1 MSQISVYIIA
11 YNEAEKVRATIESVL
26 WADEIIVVDSWST
39 DGTADIAQA
48 LGAKVVQVKFNGFGN
63 LRNQAL
69 AACSHDWIF
78 SLDAD
83 ERCTAQAAQ
92 EILAICADSASLDI
106 YRIPRRNYFM
116 GRWIRHSG
124 WYPNYRQP
132 QLFRKGCMRY
142 DQKPVHE
149 GFEVFSSKPIGHL
162 KNAIWQIPFKHLGE
176 VMHKAN
182 RYSTLGAEKVVHKK
196 ITMGTALA
204 HGLWAFIKHY
214 IFKRG
219 MLDGWAGFVI
229 AFAYFEQTFYRYAKA
244 YEMQQGANWM
254 SPAGEKI
261 AQTADTEPKVP
272 IKAQAAH
279 DLHAK

>member
-48 LGAKVVQVKFNGFGN
+48 LGAKVVQVKFDGFGN

-92 EILAICADSASLDI
+92 EIRAICADSKSLDI
-106 YRIPRRNYFM
+106 YRVPRRNYFM

-132 QLFRKGCMRY
+132 QLFRKGSMRY

-162 KNAIWQIPFKHLGE
+162 KNAIWQFPFKHLGE

-196 ITMGTALA
+196 ISMGTALV

-219 MLDGWAGFVI
+219 VLDGWAGFVI

-244 YEMQQGANWM
+244 YEMQQGTHWM
-254 SPAGEKI
+254 SPEGEKI
-261 AQTADTEPKVP
+261 AQAAIDTPKSP
-272 IKAQAAH
+272 IEAQAAH
-279 DLHAK
+279 DGRSQ